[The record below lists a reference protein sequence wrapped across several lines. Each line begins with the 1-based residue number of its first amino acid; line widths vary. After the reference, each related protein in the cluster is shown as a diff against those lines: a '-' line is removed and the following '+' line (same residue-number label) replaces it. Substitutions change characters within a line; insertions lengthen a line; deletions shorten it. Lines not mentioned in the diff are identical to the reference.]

1 MAQHKVLVVE
11 VGAAEALLARQRVHR
26 AQRPEGADD
35 PIPLVIGQLVQRPAH
50 ARLGERLDGELR
62 ASVDRRRR
70 QIIDGG
76 GVDALGVVIG
86 AGRRLG
92 AVVVVVG
99 GGGGIVVVVVA
110 DGAALCAALT
120 LVVRVVDAW
129 DHWATHGVTHR
140 QRLHADAQ
148 VGLRGVLGAEEHLGR
163 FRHGR
168 AVGGE

>member
-76 GVDALGVVIG
+76 GVDALGVVIR
-86 AGRRLG
+86 AGRRL
-92 AVVVVVG
+92 AAA
-99 GGGGIVVVVVA
+99 VVA